1 MPFITDILQHKSL
14 SIVGMEKNTGKTEC
28 LNYVLQQLKGSGKK
42 LAITSIGIDGE
53 RVDQVTLTQKP
64 EIELFENVVFI
75 TSEKHY
81 KQRRLTSE
89 VIAVSD
95 RYTSLGRLVTARALS
110 TGKVILSGPTDTSW
124 LKRNI
129 QQMAQLGV
137 DLTII
142 DGALSRKSLGS
153 PAITECMILNTGAA
167 VSTHL
172 PTLIKKTQFIHQLI
186 QIPAFESPATNQ
198 LMDVEQGL
206 WAIDEH
212 HEIHNLEIPSVF
224 LLEQHKEKMFQYG
237 HTIYAPG
244 AIGDK
249 LLDFLRVQKQCNK
262 TVLIVKDYT
271 RLFVSKESYL
281 AFLKKGGIIKVLLKT
296 KLIAVCVNPT
306 APTGFT
312 FNSEELCQKMSETL
326 EIPVYDVRKIGG

>member
-1 MPFITDILQHKSL
+1 MPFTNNILQHKSL

-28 LNYVLQQLKGSGKK
+28 LNYVLQRLKGSGKN

-53 RVDQVTLTQKP
+53 SVDQVTLTQKP

-81 KQRRLTSE
+81 KQRKLTSE
-89 VIAVSD
+89 ILHVSD
-95 RYTSLGRLVTARALS
+95 RRTSLGRLVTAKTVS
-110 TGKVILSGPTDTSW
+110 TGKVILSGPTNTSW
-124 LKRNI
+124 LKENI
-129 QQMAQLGV
+129 NQMSQFGI
-137 DLTII
+137 DLTIV

-186 QIPAFESPATNQ
+186 QIPAFGSLAADQ

-224 LLEQHKEKMFQYG
+224 LLEQFKDKMFQYG

-262 TVLIVKDYT
+262 TILVVKDYT

-281 AFLKKGGIIKVLLKT
+281 AFLKKGGTIKVLLKT

-306 APTGFT
+306 SPSGFL
-312 FNSEELCQKMSETL
+312 FNSEELCQKMSEAL
-326 EIPVYDVRKIGG
+326 DIPVYDVRKIGG